1 MKIQKYE
8 NNKQILPFNMNIVY
22 VYDDDLSLVQLL
34 TYSKLRR
41 GIEVIIRMILLTS
54 FIMLLE

>member
-41 GIEVIIRMILLTS
+41 GIEVIIKMILLTS
-54 FIMLLE
+54 FIMEY

>member
-34 TYSKLRR
+34 TYSNLRR
-41 GIEVIIRMILLTS
+41 GIEVILLTS
-54 FIMLLE
+54 LIL

>member
-41 GIEVIIRMILLTS
+41 GIEVIIRVILLTS
-54 FIMLLE
+54 LIL